1 MARDVTRVKGM
12 SNQQLMK
19 IKNEAL
25 LEIDEEIKYVKESQD
40 YLRYEAGQV
49 KQRAENIKKMFD
61 ALITTLPGLTNVG
74 MLLALMFFIYSVVG
88 VQLFATVAYNGDF
101 NASADFR

>member
-49 KQRAENIKKMFD
+49 KQRAENIKKSISGIGLA
-61 ALITTLPGLTNVG
+61 ALGIQD
-74 MLLALMFFIYSVVG
+74 I
-88 VQLFATVAYNGDF
+88 VAQKTY
-101 NASADFR
+101 